1 MVSVEVV
8 VVVVV
13 LVVLVSDGNGGDGT
27 VYKFVKDSLLPKR
40 DNLRAMRKGLRTE

>member
-1 MVSVEVV
+1 MVSVVVV